1 MEWVVSFVILSLVLG
16 GIVLLGKFAWR
27 YPVTTNKEK
36 FLWLAGSWAFVCWFL
51 TGMLVFIWP
60 LFAIL
65 SVGFAA
71 CALYAFSGNAVQRA
85 ALSLAFVL
93 PGTVSF
99 ALLSPPWSEG
109 WAGYKPVFVFGPAAI
124 VFVVISLWY
133 VAQRLT
139 GFTRRATPAREPER

>member
-1 MEWVVSFVILSLVLG
+1 MEWVVSFLILSLVLG
-16 GIVLLGKFAWR
+16 GIALLGKFAWR
-27 YPVTTNKEK
+27 YPVTTNKGK

-60 LFAIL
+60 LFVIL
-65 SVGFAA
+65 SVGFVAY
-71 CALYAFSGNAVQRA
+71 ALYAFTGSAVQRA

-93 PGTVSF
+93 PGTVSL

-109 WAGYKPVFVFGPAAI
+109 WSGYKPVFVFGPAAI
-124 VFVVISLWY
+124 VFVVVALWF

-139 GFTRRATPAREPER
+139 GFTRPATPAREPER